1 MGFKIGAFSK
11 NTCTYESK
19 CRYVSIAAL
28 ISLMQI
34 YSSAEWERA
43 DCPGPSLN
51 DGMGIRAWSLNVG
64 EPKGVIPI
72 AIHFW
77 TRG

>member
-34 YSSAEWERA
+34 YSSAEWEHA

-51 DGMGIRAWSLNVG
+51 DGKDIRA
-64 EPKGVIPI
+64 
-72 AIHFW
+72 
-77 TRG
+77 